1 MKGRVQEK
9 NGYFYVVITVAKGV
23 TPIWRKTGVQ
33 SGKKD
38 TRKYNQ
44 NKKQAESMIAPII
57 EQCRQEIGA
66 DMIASGSQR
75 AFVPEIIQQSAQIHI
90 PEVMMTSHA
99 LTDTARAYRL
109 KRPKIGQDIPFEHA
123 VDLYLKSAT
132 NLKGNSMEKYK
143 YAAKHIKSWFGARQ
157 LYVAEINALDVTE
170 YFRHKSLGLNDDGT
184 EPPDEKTKKKQ
195 SLGKATLKDHKIVLN
210 QTWQFCTESL
220 KIVDVSNN
228 PMLAIKIGKIP
239 LHSNYLR
246 ADQAKKFLKAVID
259 EGERLEIVV
268 AIVLALYYGLRRQ
281 ELLGMRWAVVDTK
294 NDTMMICRTATRV
307 GNDVVYE
314 DTTKTDASYR
324 TMPLFPFVK
333 KVLMKLYSHQQQM
346 RLMLGPAYQKGD
358 YIIKWDDGR
367 LIRPDYLTS
376 YFSDIM
382 NNYSEKLGIEKITLH
397 QLRHSTASLLAANGH
412 SAQEIALWLGQASV
426 KSAERYTHH
435 HVQDTKHRLSSTI
448 DGALEMP
455 DIAI

>member
-9 NGYFYVVITVAKGV
+9 SGYFYVVITVAKGV
-23 TPIWRKTGVQ
+23 TPIWRKTGIP
-33 SGKKD
+33 SGKKE

-44 NKKQAESMIAPII
+44 NKRQAEDMIPSVI
-57 EQCRQEIGA
+57 EQYRMEIGA
-66 DMIASGSQR
+66 DSVACSPQLVIS
-75 AFVPEIIQQSAQIHI
+75 PEFIQQPTPAFI
-90 PEVMMTSHA
+90 PDTMVNTSA
-99 LTDTARAYRL
+99 LTDTARSYRL
-109 KRPKIGQDIPFEHA
+109 NRPKIGQDISFETA
-123 VDLYLKSAT
+123 VDLYLKSTT
-132 NLKGNSMEKYK
+132 NLKGNSLEKYK
-143 YAAKHIKSWFGARQ
+143 YAAEHIKSWFGARQ
-157 LYVAEINALDVTE
+157 LLVSEINALDVTE
-170 YFRHKSLGLNDDGT
+170 YFRHKTLGLNDDGS
-184 EPPDEKTKKKQ
+184 EPLDEKTKKKQ

-210 QTWQFCTESL
+210 QTWQFCTDSL

-228 PMLAIKIGKIP
+228 PMLAVKIGKIP

-246 ADQAKKFLKAVID
+246 ADQAKMLLKALID
-259 EGERLEIVV
+259 ESDRLEIVT

-281 ELLGMRWAVVDTK
+281 ELLGMRWAAVDTK
-294 NDTMMICRTATRV
+294 GDSMMICRTATRV

-324 TMPLFPFVK
+324 SMPLFPFVK
-333 KVLMKLYSHQQQM
+333 KVLMKLYNHQNQM
-346 RLMLGPAYQKGD
+346 RIMLGPAYPKGD

-382 NNYSEKLGIEKITLH
+382 KNYSERLGIEKITLH

-412 SAQEIALWLGQASV
+412 SPQEIALWLGQASI

-435 HVQDTKHRLSSTI
+435 HVQDTKHKLSSTI
-448 DGALEMP
+448 DGALVME